1 MKNSFK
7 IYLIV
12 PMLFAVLVTA
22 SSCEDFLTQM
32 PDDAIPEN
40 EAMTNLEEATQV
52 IYGVYSA
59 FRNPALYSG
68 GLTTL
73 PDLQADY
80 MYAAEGYGNVYGDVF
95 DWSFRA
101 EQGNIT
107 NVYSSLYNV
116 IYRTDYFFNY
126 LPGVKATL
134 TTEADQLALDKCIGD
149 AYMAR
154 ALCYSELIKLFCQA
168 YDPATAADQLGVAFS
183 MGYTEKG
190 QQPKREN
197 LMESYKRVL
206 NDLDSAT
213 LYIPISRKGASH
225 PFFTQGAVNALKA
238 RVKLYMQD
246 WQGAVDAATLVIDNT
261 DYALMGANTVS
272 YVANM
277 NDYQYM
283 WTYDEGEEII
293 WKVQMKPNELGGSL
307 GGIFMGQLSPNY
319 YLPDYVPAQ
328 WVIDLYSGNDAR
340 ARSIF
345 RQIQTGHTT
354 ALAWPLLFKFP
365 GNPDL
370 DNGGRPQFINMP
382 KVFRLSETY
391 LIRAEAYYRLNK
403 AALASQDL
411 TTLMKKRIV
420 DFGSVSSSGDAL
432 FKVIKEER
440 TRELYMEGFRLADL
454 KRWGEGFTRH
464 PQLGSLKGPDA
475 LVIDKSNVR
484 FTWPIP
490 RHELDAND
498 NIQPNPSN

>member
-7 IYLIV
+7 IYLIA
-12 PMLFAVLVTA
+12 PMLLLMLVTA
-22 SSCEDFLTQM
+22 SSCKDFLTQM

-40 EAMTNLEEATQV
+40 AAMTNLEEATQV

-68 GLTTL
+68 GLTTVA
-73 PDLQADY
+73 DLQADY
-80 MYAAEGYGNVYGDVF
+80 VYAVEGYGNVYGDLF
-95 DWSFRA
+95 DWSFKA
-101 EQGNIT
+101 DQSNIT
-107 NVYSSLYNV
+107 GTYSALYNV
-116 IYRTDYFFNY
+116 IHRTDYFFHY
-126 LPGVKATL
+126 APQVQATL
-134 TTEADQLALDKCIGD
+134 KTEAEKLAFDKCLGD

-154 ALCYSELIKLFCQA
+154 ALCYSDLIRFFCQA
-168 YDPATAADQLGVAFS
+168 YDPATAGEQLGVAFS
-183 MGYTEKG
+183 LGYTYKD
-190 QQPKREN
+190 QQPERQT
-197 LMESYKRVL
+197 LLESYNRVL
-206 NDLDSAT
+206 SDLDSAT
-213 LYIPISRKGASH
+213 LYIPAARKGASH
-225 PFFTQGAVNALKA
+225 PFFTLGAVNALKA

-261 DYALMGANTVS
+261 DYALMGANSVT
-272 YVANM
+272 YVAGM

-283 WTYDEGEEII
+283 WTYDDGDEII
-293 WKVQMKPNELGGSL
+293 WKVQMKPTELGGSM
-307 GGIFMGQLSPNY
+307 GRAFIGQLAPGN

-328 WVIDLYSGNDAR
+328 WVIDLYGGNDSR

-354 ALAWPLLFKFP
+354 GLNWPLLFKFP

-370 DNGGRPQFINMP
+370 DNGGTPQFMNMP

-403 AALASQDL
+403 TALACDDL
-411 TTLMKKRIV
+411 TTLMKKRIA

-432 FKVIKEER
+432 LKVIKEER
-440 TRELYMEGFRLADL
+440 VRELYMEGFRLADL
-454 KRWGEGFTRH
+454 KRWGDGFTRH
-464 PQLGSLKGPDA
+464 PQLGSLRGPDG
-475 LVIDKSNVR
+475 LVIDKTNVK

-490 RHELDAND
+490 RHELDANI